1 MEERIDLEKEVKFLK
16 MRLEQT
22 KRENELIKKD
32 NKSLREEMGTL
43 KSTVTN
49 IVLARPR
56 TAVLDKKSQS

>member
-32 NKSLREEMGTL
+32 NKSLREEMVTL

-56 TAVLDKKSQS
+56 TAVDKKSQ

>member
-1 MEERIDLEKEVKFLK
+1 MEERVDLEKEVKFLK

-32 NKSLREEMGTL
+32 NKSLREEMTTL

-56 TAVLDKKSQS
+56 TAVDKK